1 VYVGPSKYEYI
12 KDIEFD
18 TSELIQFLESKKE
31 RLDVYHRHVA
41 VVTCHIN
48 ELTSEA
54 EQNSK
59 FPFYLSFIVTTSNE
73 KIVGISISPPMSR
86 TPAIYKLNEFKTKE
100 HFEQKFIEIS
110 GLKEQPT
117 CQCGILKLPL
127 KTRFVAISGNE
138 EFLKKEL
145 FSEKVMGVES
155 LSFSNKVDDKI
166 LELLERYRSGWY
178 KICRTAITDD
188 GINFFVIDK
197 KLPDEF
203 KPLFS
208 EVIALLRKKYNFQP
222 AKYFPITE
230 KVLGSFNAELSLLF
244 SQEPFTQ
251 VDKLLSDYE
260 KIKKD
265 LMKYFSE

>member
-1 VYVGPSKYEYI
+1 MYVGPSKYEYI

-48 ELTSEA
+48 ELSPEN
-54 EQNSK
+54 EHDNK
-59 FPFYLSFIVTTSNE
+59 FPFYLNFIVTTSNE
-73 KIVGISISPPMSR
+73 KIVGISISPPMTR
-86 TPAIYKLNEFKTKE
+86 TPAIYRMSEFKTKE
-100 HFEQKFIEIS
+100 RFEQKFINLS
-110 GLKEQPT
+110 GSKTQPV

-127 KTRFVAISGNE
+127 KTRFIAISGNE
-138 EFLKKEL
+138 EFLRKEL

-155 LSFSNKVDDKI
+155 FSFSSKVDDKI
-166 LELLERYRSGWY
+166 LEQLEKYKNGWY
-178 KICRTAITDD
+178 KLCRTVITDD
-188 GINFFVIDK
+188 GINFFIIDR

-208 EVIALLRKKYNFQP
+208 EVVALLRKKYNFQP
-222 AKYFPITE
+222 AKYFPINE
-230 KVLGSFNAELSLLF
+230 KVLGSFNAELNLLF
-244 SQEPFTQ
+244 SQEPFAQ
-251 VDKLLSDYE
+251 VDKLLADYE

-265 LMKYFSE
+265 ILKYFIG